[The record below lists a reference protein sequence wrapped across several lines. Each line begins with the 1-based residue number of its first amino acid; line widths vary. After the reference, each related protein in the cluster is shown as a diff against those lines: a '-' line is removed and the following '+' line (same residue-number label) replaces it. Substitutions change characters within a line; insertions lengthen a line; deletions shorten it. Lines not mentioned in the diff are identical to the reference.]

1 MAQITFS
8 IANEDTKVIYT
19 AKTKVMHKDKM
30 TMGEKSNVP
39 KFWVS
44 LASCYLRWCQ
54 QLQALNKPIAQ
65 LIYIFV
71 KCAVRHIFVPLFNT
85 NFYMIVGVVRTED
98 PSGWAR
104 IANVSKHNGPWVGH
118 LK

>member
-44 LASCYLRWCQ
+44 LASCYLR
-54 QLQALNKPIAQ
+54 
-65 LIYIFV
+65 
-71 KCAVRHIFVPLFNT
+71 
-85 NFYMIVGVVRTED
+85 
-98 PSGWAR
+98 
-104 IANVSKHNGPWVGH
+104 
-118 LK
+118 